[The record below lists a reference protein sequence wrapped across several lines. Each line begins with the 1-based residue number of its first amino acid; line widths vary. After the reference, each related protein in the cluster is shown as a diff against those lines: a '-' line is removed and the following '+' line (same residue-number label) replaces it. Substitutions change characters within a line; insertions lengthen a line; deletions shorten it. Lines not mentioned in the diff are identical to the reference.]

1 MTKTISADR
10 FNAVSDDH
18 TCDISSIVIPRS
30 IRDGPEVRV
39 PVIVSHPEVG
49 LRIAIRIRADG
60 QGLGSRVAVLVG
72 QRPAQILAVV
82 LVALAAIA
90 GRSRI
95 EELDLG
101 QDVALRH
108 EEFPLV
114 GGAAHKSGAQQGG
127 DIGTFGISVAA
138 DVDVRPQGRATGVVG
153 GEDRATVDAT
163 SFVDKRE
170 TIGEGESIGFID
182 VVEREAIVGTC
193 PFQRGR
199 AIDAT
204 DCIAGGRELAAV
216 KEKTIVA

>member
-1 MTKTISADR
+1 M
-10 FNAVSDDH
+10 NAVSDDH

-72 QRPAQILAVV
+72 QRPAQILAIVH
-82 LVALAAIA
+82 VAHTAIA
-90 GRSRI
+90 LNSRI

-101 QDVALRH
+101 QDVELRH

-138 DVDVRPQGRATGVVG
+138 DVDVRPQGRATGDYVGAGVV
-153 GEDRATVDAT
+153 TVDVT
-163 SFVDKRE
+163 NIVDKRE
-170 TIGEGESIGFID
+170 TLGDGESSEFIGAVD
-182 VVEREAIVGTC
+182 REAIVGTC
-193 PFQRGR
+193 PFQRGT
-199 AIDAT
+199 AT
-204 DCIAGGRELAAV
+204 DASGFIAGGRELAAV
-216 KEKTIVA
+216 KEKTIAA